1 MSDDDKKF
9 TQEEFDTA
17 LAAKVAEQVKAEVD
31 KTAAKIRAEE
41 RKKVTEQF
49 ADYDDLKKAAEGA
62 KTDADRIA
70 ELEKS
75 IAQANHETLR
85 RRVQAKHGLSDEDAD
100 LYLTGADE
108 KSLTAQAEGLAARS
122 AERKKQGNRSPRE
135 GNIPPGGGKDD
146 AMREFTRGL
155 FASAAGD

>member
-1 MSDDDKKF
+1 MSEEDKKF
-9 TQEEFDTA
+9 TQAD
-17 LAAKVAEQVKAEVD
+17 LDAAVEAKLKEAVTVEVE

-49 ADYDDLKKAAEGA
+49 SDYDDLKKAAEGA

-75 IAQANHETLR
+75 VEKAGHEALR
-85 RRVQAKHGLSDEDAD
+85 RRVQAKHSISDEDAD
-100 LYLTGADE
+100 LYLTGSDE
-108 KSLTAQAEGLAARS
+108 KTLTAQAEGLAAKS

-135 GNIPPGGGKDD
+135 GNPPTGDGKGDE
-146 AMREFTRGL
+146 MREYTRNL
-155 FASAAGD
+155 FARAGAD